1 MMDRKPV
8 ALVAA
13 AAQEEVVRSICG
25 CTEIDAVLNL
35 GRARLNLDPV
45 PVLRDMEELLDRTAS
60 GTCCFLRPFPALNRR
75 LPAFVRR
82 KVHVLSAGPIPLS
95 RLLFDQLCESAAENH
110 VRLSWG
116 NRYRFSRLHQAL
128 HARVRN
134 PGFGN
139 PVYLRQVRGGGQGLL
154 SAWWSACEALDQAR
168 TLLGA
173 PLRELLVAA
182 SRQGSQYHAVLTVSA
197 ANQSSAQL
205 VIAPVHLPINHDITL
220 LGSGGLLFS
229 DGVSNSSPIVLENG
243 IQLQPHTDQY
253 PEPAWL
259 ADFLGQ
265 LGGRDKPLPD
275 WSTLNLNN
283 RMLRAI
289 RQSLRKGQPVRV
301 NLQGRNIRCWLT
313 A

>member
-1 MMDRKPV
+1 MARKPV

-45 PVLRDMEELLDRTAS
+45 PVLRDMEELLDRAAS
-60 GTCCFLRPFPALNRR
+60 GTCCFLHPFPALNRR
-75 LPAFVRR
+75 LPAFASR
-82 KVHVLSAGPIPLS
+82 KVHVLSAGPISLS
-95 RLLFDQLCESAAENH
+95 RRQYDQLCESAGENH
-110 VRLSWG
+110 LRWSWG

-128 HARVRN
+128 QAQVRN
-134 PGFGN
+134 PAFGN
-139 PVYLRQVRGGGQGLL
+139 PVYLRQVRGGGHGLL

-182 SRQGSQYHAVLTVSA
+182 SRQGSQHHVVLTVSA
-197 ANQSSAQL
+197 ANQSNAQL
-205 VIAPVHLPINHDITL
+205 AIAPVHLPINHDITL

-229 DGVSNSSPIVLENG
+229 DGVSNSSPIVHEKGL
-243 IQLQPHTDQY
+243 QLQPHTDQY

-259 ADFLGQ
+259 VDFLGQ
-265 LGGRDKPLPD
+265 LGGGENPLPD
-275 WSTLNLNN
+275 WPTLNLNN

-289 RQSLRKGQPVRV
+289 RLALREGQPVRV
-301 NLQGRNIRCWLT
+301 DLQGRNNRCWLT
-313 A
+313 S